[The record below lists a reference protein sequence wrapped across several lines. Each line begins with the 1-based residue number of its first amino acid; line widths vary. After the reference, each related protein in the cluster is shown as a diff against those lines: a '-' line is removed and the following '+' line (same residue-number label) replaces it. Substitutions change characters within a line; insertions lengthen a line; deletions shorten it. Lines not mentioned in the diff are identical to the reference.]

1 MPDLINRY
9 WLHEFGAK
17 IGLKTPQPED
27 FDLISALLTLMA
39 EGQADFTNTF
49 HALANGKPENEFT
62 DPHPFEDWRQK
73 WLMRLKDE
81 ADPHLLM
88 QSKNPALIP
97 RNHKI
102 EHMITAAVTGITPNF
117 TA

>member
-1 MPDLINRY
+1 
-9 WLHEFGAK
+9 
-17 IGLKTPQPED
+17 
-27 FDLISALLTLMA
+27 MA

-62 DPHPFEDWRQK
+62 DPRPFEDWRQK
-73 WLMRLKDE
+73 WQMRLKDE

-88 QSKNPALIP
+88 QSKNPVLIP

-102 EHMITAAVTGITPNF
+102 EHMITAAVTGDYTQFHRLNAALSSPF
-117 TA
+117 TASDAFEDLRQPPEMHEKVTATFCGT